1 MFRAIRKDGQ
11 GEVKGWLF
19 VRPLPK
25 LMCFILEDSWT
36 ELTGWRKE
44 SWQFGEV
51 EVIPS
56 TIAMKTY
63 QLDKAKEMIY
73 GSFDLEGFGMTK
85 GGDRLKLSSKIVDI
99 IFKDGGFGWISHDEM
114 IGIAGHNFWKNDIKT
129 YCKIIGKQYDEEQND
144 KIT

>member
-1 MFRAIRKDGQ
+1 MDVMFRAIRKDGQ

-19 VRPLPK
+19 VYDNDPK
-25 LMCFILEDSWT
+25 EIIYYI
-36 ELTGWRKE
+36 LTGAGIGMYRNGDDYLSVSE
-44 SWQFGEV
+44 Y

-63 QLDKAKEMIY
+63 QPDKANEMIF

-114 IGIAGHNFWKNDIKT
+114 IGIAGHNFWKNDIQT
-129 YCKIIGKQYDEEQND
+129 YCKIIGKQYDEE
-144 KIT
+144 

>member
-73 GSFDLEGFGMTK
+73 GSFNLEGFGMTK
-85 GGDRLKLSSKIVDI
+85 GGDVIECRGQVYSLIFSKYGYWTSIESGSQQCLTGYLPTEVY
-99 IFKDGGFGWISHDEM
+99 E
-114 IGIAGHNFWKNDIKT
+114 
-129 YCKIIGKQYDEEQND
+129 IIGKQYDKDE
-144 KIT
+144 